1 MRRMGRI
8 AATCMALALVLS
20 ISACGQSA
28 TKAEERADDTA
39 QPGATAAGATFEKEK
54 GVRPRT
60 IVTTDLECDDICA
73 LIHMLLYTNEIDLD
87 GIVVT
92 SSTYHWTGDGK
103 HTQAEINDHTIGA
116 EHQEEGNNLTEW
128 RPMDLDY
135 LPKLIGEDYAEV
147 YPSLS
152 ANDER
157 YPSPDELLSR
167 VYLGNY
173 EFEGDTRSD
182 TDGSDF
188 IKQCL
193 LDDDDR
199 TLYLEAWGGSN
210 TVARAL
216 MSIEEE
222 HKDSSDWDT
231 IRKSVSEKAIL
242 ISFGDQDTTYE
253 DYIAKQWPDLKHMYC
268 VTAAYGYG
276 MQNVA
281 PFDVQ
286 DTFRPAWL
294 KENIKFDHGALLEA
308 YPLIGDGIRYEGEI
322 ETSQFGDLEVVKNS
336 WLSYVGIDYQQYD
349 FISEGDAPC
358 FMYLIPVGLRGIEN
372 STYGSWGGRMDDKG
386 AIPEYDVTRG
396 MVTDGYSAHRWL
408 RAYQNDF
415 AARAD
420 WCVKAYDE
428 CNHQPVVDIET
439 ADFEAQAD
447 TTIELKGKAYD
458 PDGDQITSNWFVYGE
473 ASEYGGESAATMDV
487 WEHGA
492 LETSFTIPADAKKG
506 DVFNLVLEVTDDG
519 EPALTRYA
527 QVIVTINKE
536 AEPVEETAWQ

>member
-1 MRRMGRI
+1 
-8 AATCMALALVLS
+8 MALALTLG

-28 TKAEERADDTA
+28 TQAEDKAGDAAQADT
-39 QPGATAAGATFEKEK
+39 TAASATFEKEE

-116 EHQEEGNNLTEW
+116 EHKEEGNNLTEW
-128 RPMDLDY
+128 RPMDLEY
-135 LPKLIGEDYAEV
+135 LPKLISENYAEV

-182 TDGSDF
+182 TEGSDF

-193 LDDDDR
+193 LDDDER

-281 PFDVQ
+281 PLDVQ

-308 YPLIGDGIRYEGEI
+308 YPLIGDGIHYEGEI

-408 RAYQNDF
+408 KAYQNDF

-428 CNHQPVVDIET
+428 CNHQPVVDVET
-439 ADFEAQAD
+439 ADFEAQAG
-447 TTIELKGKAYD
+447 TTVELKGKAYD

-473 ASEYGGESAATMDV
+473 ASEYDGESAATMDV
-487 WEHGA
+487 WEHDV

-527 QVIVTINKE
+527 QVIVTVNKE

>member
-1 MRRMGRI
+1 
-8 AATCMALALVLS
+8 MALALTLG
-20 ISACGQSA
+20 ISACGQTA
-28 TKAEERADDTA
+28 TQAEDKAGDAAQADT
-39 QPGATAAGATFEKEK
+39 TAASATFEKEE

-128 RPMDLDY
+128 RPMDLEY
-135 LPKLIGEDYAEV
+135 LPKLISEDYAEV

-182 TDGSDF
+182 TEGSDF

-222 HKDSSDWDT
+222 HKDSSDWDA

-281 PFDVQ
+281 PLDVQ

-308 YPLIGDGIRYEGEI
+308 YPLIGDGIHYEGEI
-322 ETSQFGDLEVVKNS
+322 DSSQFGDLEAVKNS

-358 FMYLIPVGLRGIEN
+358 FMYLIPVGLRGVEN
-372 STYGSWGGRMDDKG
+372 SAYGSWGGRMDDKG

-408 RAYQNDF
+408 KAYQNDF

-428 CNHQPVVDIET
+428 CNHQPVVDVET
-439 ADFEAQAD
+439 ADFEAQAG
-447 TTIELKGKAYD
+447 TTVELKGKAYD

-473 ASEYGGESAATMDV
+473 ASEYDGESAATMDV
-487 WEHGA
+487 WEHDA

-527 QVIVTINKE
+527 QVIVTVNKE
-536 AEPVEETAWQ
+536 AEPVEETSWQ